1 VLLQVTVALRNLVLA
16 AILGIYTVSDE
27 NRKNA
32 IKQPFGC
39 LVLPCFWPHA
49 IVCSPCIC
57 VALKSLDD
65 VLASVVY
72 VITDKRVYQSVDV
85 TGGACCIPG
94 KDSGDVTLN
103 DINGTSMDMP
113 GSCGGVQ
120 CCPVKQVVLGLP
132 LGHPLANAGGT
143 KHTPH
148 TKMQMFVDDPDAV
161 IALLRKAK
169 DAYVGPGMGA
179 FTQPIVVPMEMAR
192 AEPDAMDQMAKLKT
206 LLDSGVINQAEYDE
220 KRKELLSKI

>member
-1 VLLQVTVALRNLVLA
+1 MA

-32 IKQPFGC
+32 IKQPFAC

-49 IVCSPCIC
+49 ICCSPCIC
-57 VALKSLDD
+57 VAIQSQDAI
-65 VLASVVY
+65 LASVVY
-72 VITDKRVYQSVDV
+72 IITDKRVYQSVDV
-85 TGGACCIPG
+85 TGGNTCCIPG

-113 GSCGGVQ
+113 GSCGGQ
-120 CCPVKQVVLGLP
+120 NCCPVKQVVLGLP

-148 TKMQMFVDDPDAV
+148 TKMQMFVDNPEAV
-161 IALLRKAK
+161 IALLRQAK
-169 DAYVGPGMGA
+169 DAYVGPGMA
-179 FTQPIVVPMEMAR
+179 AAIAPIVVPMQMAR
-192 AEPDAMDQMAKLKT
+192 GEPDAMDQLAKLKT
-206 LLDSGVINQAEYDE
+206 LFDSGVLNQAEFDE
-220 KRKELLSKI
+220 KRKELLAKI